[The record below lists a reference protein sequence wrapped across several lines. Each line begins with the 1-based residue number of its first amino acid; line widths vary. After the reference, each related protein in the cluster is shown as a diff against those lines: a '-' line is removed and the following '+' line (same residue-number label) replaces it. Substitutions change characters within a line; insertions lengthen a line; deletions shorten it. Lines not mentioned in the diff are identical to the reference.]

1 MTSFIAEHDFVFVV
15 EQNRDAQLRSLIVN
29 ECGIDPVRLVPILH
43 YDGTPITARFIARA
57 IGDHHRRAQSH
68 AAAQGGV
75 MTYIVKPKFHHPELP
90 KNALGY
96 THRDYEGSISTLC
109 AGCGHDS
116 ISASIIEA
124 CFELSIE
131 PHRVAKLSGIGCSSK
146 TPTYFLGNS
155 HGFNS
160 VHGRMPSVLTGA
172 NLANRD
178 LIYLGVSG
186 DGDSAS
192 IGFGQFAHAIRRGV
206 NMVYIVENNGVY
218 GLTKGQFSA
227 TADRG
232 SKIKARRRQHRQRH
246 RSRRPSRCSSARP
259 SWRARFS
266 GDKKQ
271 LMPLIKAAIEHQGAA
286 FIDVIWPCVAF
297 NNHAG
302 STKSFDYVREHNEAV
317 NRLDFITG
325 RAPIKVDYA
334 PGSVELVEQ
343 HDGTTLALRKL
354 DAEYDLHDRLA
365 AMTLPAAPC
374 RQGRDRHG
382 LLYVERGADDLHG
395 HLNTVDAPLNA
406 LGEKELCPGSAA
418 LDKIN
423 ASLRG
428 TTVRTSPCTDCSASR
443 AHCKGSVGWRSVR
456 RGPERFRDRAA
467 NSELDCSRREE
478 RWVPAPAATRAWSV
492 CRRPPEG

>member
-1 MTSFIAEHDFVFVV
+1 
-15 EQNRDAQLRSLIVN
+15 
-29 ECGIDPVRLVPILH
+29 
-43 YDGTPITARFIARA
+43 
-57 IGDHHRRAQSH
+57 
-68 AAAQGGV
+68 
-75 MTYIVKPKFHHPELP
+75 MTYVTKPKFHHPELP
-90 KNALGY
+90 KNGLGY
-96 THRDYEGSISTLC
+96 THRDYEGAVSTLC

-124 CFELSIE
+124 CFELSIA

-232 SKIKARRRQHRQRH
+232 S
-246 RSRRPSRCSSARP
+246 RSKRGVINNDNAIDLIGIALQLGATFVGRS
-259 SWRARFS
+259 FS

-271 LMPLIKAAIEHQGAA
+271 LTPLIKAAIEHEGAA
-286 FIDVIWPCVAF
+286 FIDVISPCVAF

-334 PGSVELVEQ
+334 PGSVETIEQ
-343 HDGTTLALRKL
+343 HDGSTITLRKL
-354 DAEYDLHDRLA
+354 ADDYDVHDRLA
-365 AMTLPAAPC
+365 AMSFLQHHAAKG
-374 RQGRDRHG
+374 QIVTG
-382 LLYVERGADDLHG
+382 LLYVAAEGEDLHG
-395 HLNTVDAPLNA
+395 HLNTVEAPLNG

-418 LDKIN
+418 LEKIN
-423 ASLRG
+423 AALR
-428 TTVRTSPCTDCSASR
+428 
-443 AHCKGSVGWRSVR
+443 
-456 RGPERFRDRAA
+456 
-467 NSELDCSRREE
+467 
-478 RWVPAPAATRAWSV
+478 
-492 CRRPPEG
+492 